1 MKYIRERFKN
11 CCAYYNMRFWSVIL
25 NLIWWLNVLWYGSY
39 HVIRCAVPIFWW
51 SIISHV
57 VHHHGGNKI
66 SHRLKKRPW
75 TSFKVRN
82 TLQREVAVW
91 VTVVSF
97 LFYICTG
104 YIEDIK
110 SGKEKFE
117 SLASQI
123 SDCSSAKN
131 GGDLGLFGRGTHSYT
146 QLLVHLFRT
155 VTLT

>member
-1 MKYIRERFKN
+1 M
-11 CCAYYNMRFWSVIL
+11 
-25 NLIWWLNVLWYGSY
+25 
-39 HVIRCAVPIFWW
+39 
-51 SIISHV
+51 
-57 VHHHGGNKI
+57 
-66 SHRLKKRPW
+66 
-75 TSFKVRN
+75 
-82 TLQREVAVW
+82 W
-91 VTVVSF
+91 VTEVSF
-97 LFYICTG
+97 LFSICTG